1 MSPPKIKVKARLGRN
16 PEVGKA
22 VQGMNRQE
30 LEYKGLFNVREKVIK
45 GLTKDKESAILCMNV

>member
-16 PEVGKA
+16 SEVGKA

-30 LEYKGLFNVREKVIK
+30 LEYKGLFNVKEK
-45 GLTKDKESAILCMNV
+45 

>member
-1 MSPPKIKVKARLGRN
+1 MSPPKINVKARLGRN

-30 LEYKGLFNVREKVIK
+30 LEYKGLFNVKEK
-45 GLTKDKESAILCMNV
+45 